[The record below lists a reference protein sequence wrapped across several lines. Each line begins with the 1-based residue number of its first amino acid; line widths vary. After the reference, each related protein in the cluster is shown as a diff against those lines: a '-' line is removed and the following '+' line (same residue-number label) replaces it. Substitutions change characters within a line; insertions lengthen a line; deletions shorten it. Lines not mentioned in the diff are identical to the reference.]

1 MGVCTQY
8 VLIIPNISF
17 RYIINKIHLDIYKH
31 IKDTWHEYPLEVQ
44 ELLLMSIKANLNKL
58 HQNQAPK
65 AATEFVTAY
74 KIKED
79 LNKLAKELR
88 AQIQSTNEDILDPLT
103 YESEI
108 VYRGDNEPENIEYYP
123 TRTEIEED
131 IEFDPTQ
138 ISESSHMGLSLGDEL
153 QLSCCIGSGCIQGGY
168 CIFLQFSF
176 F

>member
-1 MGVCTQY
+1 
-8 VLIIPNISF
+8 
-17 RYIINKIHLDIYKH
+17 
-31 IKDTWHEYPLEVQ
+31 
-44 ELLLMSIKANLNKL
+44 MSIKANLNKL
-58 HQNQAPK
+58 RRNQAPK
-65 AATEFVTAY
+65 AATESVTAY

-108 VYRGDNEPENIEYYP
+108 VHRRDNEPENIEYYP
-123 TRTEIEED
+123 TWTEIEED

-153 QLSCCIGSGCIQGGY
+153 
-168 CIFLQFSF
+168 
-176 F
+176 